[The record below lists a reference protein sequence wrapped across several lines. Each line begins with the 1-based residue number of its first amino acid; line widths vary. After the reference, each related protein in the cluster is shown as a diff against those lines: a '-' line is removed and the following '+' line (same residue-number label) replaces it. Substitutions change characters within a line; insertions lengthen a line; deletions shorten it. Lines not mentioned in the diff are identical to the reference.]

1 VAKAH
6 GRNRVHLYQPDD
18 LAVAEHQQQ
27 IAWVSRIRQG
37 LERNDFVLHYQTIRP
52 LNAQGGEHFE
62 VLLRL
67 RDSQGGLTPPGAFIP
82 TAERYDLMPTL
93 DRWVIRTA
101 LARLAPLLRQDSS
114 RLCAINLSGQSLND
128 ERMLGFILG
137 EIATHRIPPASL
149 CFEIT
154 ETSAI
159 SHLGHARELAQKLRA
174 AGCSLALDDFGSG
187 LSTFSYLKELP
198 VDFLKIDGAFVRNI
212 EHNPVDRAIVSSIV
226 QVAQAMGK
234 KTIAE
239 YVEDE
244 ACLNWIRKLGVD
256 YAQGYFIARP
266 QSLEELCAA
275 DSVFRLKQVRM
286 KNPPLR
292 TPLVLV
298 HGRG

>member
-1 VAKAH
+1 
-6 GRNRVHLYQPDD
+6 
-18 LAVAEHQQQ
+18 
-27 IAWVSRIRQG
+27 
-37 LERNDFVLHYQTIRP
+37 
-52 LNAQGGEHFE
+52 
-62 VLLRL
+62 
-67 RDSQGGLTPPGAFIP
+67 
-82 TAERYDLMPTL
+82 MPTL

-101 LARLAPLLRQDSS
+101 LARLAPLLRQGGS

-128 ERMLGFILG
+128 ERMLAFILG

-198 VDFLKIDGAFVRNI
+198 VDILKIDGAFVRNI

-244 ACLNWIRKLGVD
+244 PCLNWIRKLGVD
-256 YAQGYFIARP
+256 YAQGYCIAQPRR
-266 QSLEELCAA
+266 LEEL
-275 DSVFRLKQVRM
+275 SITENVLGIKPVQP
-286 KNPPLR
+286 KNPPPR
-292 TPLVLV
+292 APLILV
-298 HGRG
+298 QARG